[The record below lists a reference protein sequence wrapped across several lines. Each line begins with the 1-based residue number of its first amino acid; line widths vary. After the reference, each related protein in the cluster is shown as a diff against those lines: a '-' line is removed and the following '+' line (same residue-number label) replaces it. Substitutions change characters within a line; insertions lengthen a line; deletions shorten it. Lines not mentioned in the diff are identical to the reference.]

1 MYKGVHQI
9 RKQKNNKNK
18 YYAELQRKPLHIVKL
33 VSLCYLQERNAFEII
48 TKKIVNFSLPKI
60 TQYAN
65 LLQPTVLHRR
75 NDSICWKKGI
85 SRKDEYLRGE
95 NVLCM
100 LAYSKWLNV
109 QDVRRITT
117 LIASQIGP
125 NKKGKFCSFAL
136 SKRRSAVLLHMHI
149 DIALHLLYAFL
160 VC

>member
-1 MYKGVHQI
+1 M
-9 RKQKNNKNK
+9 
-18 YYAELQRKPLHIVKL
+18 
-33 VSLCYLQERNAFEII
+33 
-48 TKKIVNFSLPKI
+48 NFSLPKI

-136 SKRRSAVLLHMHI
+136 SKRRSAVLLHNAYRYSSTPIICIFSMLKRGAKSEKLCKPVFVHFVE
-149 DIALHLLYAFL
+149 LP
-160 VC
+160 